1 MCAISL
7 LHWNTFV
14 MNNLYI
20 FFKGLNSKYSQ
31 TVLALLFG
39 YTLFLIAAL
48 FTLFVGY
55 LFVTG
60 LHDYL
65 IQILSSKDY
74 LKSGVEE
81 FKFFMASIMIYLVSF
96 ISYIFL
102 IVGLLTT
109 KEQAQKLQSIKKW
122 YISVLDHGKSLNK

>member
-1 MCAISL
+1 
-7 LHWNTFV
+7 

-20 FFKGLNSKYSQ
+20 FFKGLKSKYSK
-31 TVLALLFG
+31 TVLSLFFILTLL
-39 YTLFLIAAL
+39 LIVAPL
-48 FTLFVGY
+48 TLFVGY

-65 IQILSSKDY
+65 IQMLSSKDY
-74 LKSGVEE
+74 MKSGVEE
-81 FKFFMASIMIYLVSF
+81 FNLFIASIMIYLVSF

-102 IVGLLTT
+102 IVGLLRT
-109 KEQAQKLQSIKKW
+109 KVLVQKLLSIKRKINNW

>member
-1 MCAISL
+1 
-7 LHWNTFV
+7 

-20 FFKGLNSKYSQ
+20 FFKGLKSKYSK
-31 TVLALLFG
+31 TVVSLFFILTLL
-39 YTLFLIAAL
+39 LIVVPL
-48 FTLFVGY
+48 TLFVGY

-65 IQILSSKDY
+65 IQMLSSKDY
-74 LKSGVEE
+74 MKSGVEE
-81 FKFFMASIMIYLVSF
+81 FNLFIASIMIYLVSF

-102 IVGLLTT
+102 IVGLLRT
-109 KEQAQKLQSIKKW
+109 KVLVQKLLSIKRKINNW

>member
-1 MCAISL
+1 
-7 LHWNTFV
+7 

-20 FFKGLNSKYSQ
+20 FFKGLKSKYSK
-31 TVLALLFG
+31 TVLSLFFILTLL
-39 YTLFLIAAL
+39 LIIAPL
-48 FTLFVGY
+48 TLFVGY

-65 IQILSSKDY
+65 IQMLSSKDY
-74 LKSGVEE
+74 MKSGVEE
-81 FKFFMASIMIYLVSF
+81 FNLFIASIMIYLVSF

-102 IVGLLTT
+102 IVGLLRT
-109 KEQAQKLQSIKKW
+109 KVLVQKLLSIKRKINNW